1 MKRASR
7 WILVLLIAAVA
18 AGYGYYR
25 ARDPER
31 GPLDDEAR
39 AAAGGEYASLSDGR
53 THYELSGPEDGA
65 PVVLVHGFSVPYYI
79 WDSTTVAL
87 SRAGYRVLRYD
98 VYGRGT
104 SDRPD
109 AVYGAELYDRQLGE
123 LLAATGIAGPVHLM
137 GLSAGGFVVATF
149 AGRHPERVRSVTL
162 IDPVAGPRSP
172 LPWTMRL
179 PVIGPMV
186 WQATAVPGM
195 ADGQLSDF
203 VEPAKWPDWPDRY
216 RPQMRYRGF
225 GRALWSSAM
234 ALAEVEIDSVYAT
247 LAATSLPV
255 MLIWG
260 EQDAT
265 VPIELAAGVRRAIPA
280 VRFHPIP
287 RAGHLPHME
296 RTDLVNPLLLEF
308 LGPPVAPVP

>member
-1 MKRASR
+1 MRRALR
-7 WILVLLIAAVA
+7 WITFLLVALIV
-18 AGYGYYR
+18 AGYAYYR
-25 ARDPER
+25 ARDPEQ
-31 GPLDDEAR
+31 GPLDDAAR
-39 AAAGGEYASLSDGR
+39 TAAGGQYATLSDGR
-53 THYELSGPEDGA
+53 THYELSGPEGGA

-79 WDSTTVAL
+79 WDSTKVAL
-87 SRAGYRVLRYD
+87 TQAGYRVLRYD

-109 AVYGAELYDRQLGE
+109 AVYGADLYDRQLGE
-123 LLAATGIAGPVHLM
+123 LLDAVGIVGPVHLM
-137 GLSAGGFVVATF
+137 GLSAGGFVVGTF
-149 AGRHPERVRSVTL
+149 GGRHPERVRSVTL
-162 IDPVAGPRSP
+162 IDPIAGPRSS
-172 LPWTMRL
+172 LPWSLRL
-179 PVIGPMV
+179 PVVGPMI

-225 GRALWSSAM
+225 GRALWSSLM
-234 ALAEVEIDSVYAT
+234 ALAAVDIDSVYAK
-247 LAATSLPV
+247 LASTSLPV

-260 EQDAT
+260 EQDNT
-265 VPIELAAGVRRAIPA
+265 VPIELAAGVRQAIPQ
-280 VRFHPIP
+280 VQFHPIP

-296 RTDLVNPLLLEF
+296 RTDLVNPLLMAF